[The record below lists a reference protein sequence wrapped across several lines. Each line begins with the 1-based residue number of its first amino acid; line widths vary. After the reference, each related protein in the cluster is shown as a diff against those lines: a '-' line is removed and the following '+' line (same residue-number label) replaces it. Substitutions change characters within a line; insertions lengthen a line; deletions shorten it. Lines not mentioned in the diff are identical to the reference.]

1 MLTRTNFGTNLIDLK
16 SEVSIGCGSTMNSFA
31 TKKHQS
37 SNVTELM
44 VMTTIG
50 CCWSLTE
57 IVTMSAAG
65 WTIESGCC
73 YCYYAMS
80 VKKMAESKT
89 DAASTMKNFGTNWTD
104 LKSEVSIGCGST
116 MNSFATKKHQ
126 SSNVTGLMACLK
138 NASGL
143 MNPGDCLTIWSS
155 MQATF
160 LNSNYGWS
168 N

>member
-1 MLTRTNFGTNLIDLK
+1 MTNFVTNLNDSKL
-16 SEVSIGCGSTMNSFA
+16 EVSIGCGSMMNSFA

-44 VMTTIG
+44 VTKTIG

-89 DAASTMKNFGTNWTD
+89 DAASKMKNFGTNWTD
-104 LKSEVSIGCGST
+104 LKSEVSIGCGSM
-116 MNSFATKKHQ
+116 MNLFAMKKHQ
-126 SSNVTGLMACLK
+126 SSNVTESMACLK
-138 NASGL
+138 NAFGL
-143 MNPGDCLTIWSS
+143 MNPGD
-155 MQATF
+155 
-160 LNSNYGWS
+160 WS